1 MKNKM
6 KHELFYILSENG
18 KIELYEN
25 GKVEF

>member
-6 KHELFYILSENG
+6 KHELFYTLSENE
-18 KIELYEN
+18 KVVLYEN